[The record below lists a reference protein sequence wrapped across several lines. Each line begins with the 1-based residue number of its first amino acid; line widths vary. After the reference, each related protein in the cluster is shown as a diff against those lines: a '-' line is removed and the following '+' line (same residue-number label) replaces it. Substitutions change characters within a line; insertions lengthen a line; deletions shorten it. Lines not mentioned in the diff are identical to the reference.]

1 MHSRERLGLLL
12 AGLLVAAW
20 PAWSQQGA
28 PARITPKVTNA
39 KLETHAV
46 QGSLEREFR
55 ALVEQQAAPAWIGYA
70 VPQVAGD
77 RTVCCGNSWAGKGG
91 GVRRC
96 DACRLEHGDDGVN
109 VTNVGEKTVRLEGPQ
124 ELFVLF
130 RAEAKRVEKIRV
142 ASEDCELDAGGLR
155 FVWLT
160 SVKPAESVAL
170 LSGYAAA
177 GDSDAGAKEDV
188 AQGALMAV
196 ALHGDASA
204 DRALEAF
211 VAKERPESLR
221 KHATFWLGEARGKAG
236 VAILKRMAQS
246 DPSDEVRAQ
255 VTFALSVSREPEAL
269 DEMIRMAKSDSS
281 GHVRG
286 QALFWLAQK
295 AGKKAAGAIS
305 EAIEND
311 PNTEVKKKAVF
322 ALSQMPK
329 EEGVPKLIEV
339 ARTNKN
345 PAVRKQAIFWLGQSN
360 DPRALKFF
368 EEVLMH

>member
-1 MHSRERLGLLL
+1 MRSRERLGLFL
-12 AGLLVAAW
+12 AGLLSAAC
-20 PAWSQQGA
+20 PAWGQQAAPAAGA
-28 PARITPKVTNA
+28 PKLTNA
-39 KLETHAV
+39 KLETRTV

-55 ALVEQQAAPAWIGYA
+55 ALAEEQAEPAWIGYA

-77 RTVCCGNSWAGKGG
+77 RMVCCGNMTVGRGG
-91 GVRRC
+91 TLRRC
-96 DACRLEHGDDGVN
+96 EACRLERDDDDVH
-109 VTNVGEKTVRLEGPQ
+109 VTNNAGRTVRLEGPKQ
-124 ELFVLF
+124 LFVLF
-130 RAEAKRVEKIRV
+130 RAEAKRVAKIRV

-155 FVWLT
+155 FLWLT
-160 SVKPAESVAL
+160 GVKPAESVAL
-170 LSGYAAA
+170 LSSYATA
-177 GDSDAGAKEDV
+177 GDTDAVAKEDA
-188 AQGALMAV
+188 AQGAMTAV

-204 DRALEAF
+204 DHALEAF
-211 VAKERPESLR
+211 VARERPESLR
-221 KHATFWLGEARGKAG
+221 KRATFWLGEARGKAG
-236 VAILKRMAQS
+236 AAILKRMAQT
-246 DPSDEVRAQ
+246 DPSDEVRAH

-295 AGKKAAGAIS
+295 AGKRAAGAIS
-305 EAIEND
+305 EALEND

-322 ALSQMPK
+322 ALSQLPK
-329 EEGVPKLIEV
+329 EEAVPKLIEV
-339 ARTNKN
+339 ARTNRN

>member
-1 MHSRERLGLLL
+1 MRSRRTFGFFVAVLLG
-12 AGLLVAAW
+12 AAS
-20 PAWSQQGA
+20 PAWGQQPA
-28 PARITPKVTNA
+28 PAAVTAKVTNA
-39 KLETHAV
+39 KLETRSV
-46 QGSLEREFR
+46 QSSLEREFR
-55 ALVEQQAAPAWIGYA
+55 GLVEQQTAPAWIGYA

-77 RTVCCGNSWAGKGG
+77 RTVCCGNSWIGRGDK
-91 GVRRC
+91 VRRC
-96 DACRLEHGDDGVN
+96 DTCRLERDHDGVN
-109 VTNVGEKTVRLEGPQ
+109 VTNEAGKTVRLEGPQ
-124 ELFVLF
+124 GLFVLF
-130 RAEAKRVEKIRV
+130 RAEAKRVRKIRV

-160 SVKPAESVAL
+160 GVKPAESVAL
-170 LSGYAAA
+170 LSSYATA
-177 GDSDAGAKEDV
+177 GDSDEDAEEDL
-188 AQGALMAV
+188 AQGAMMAV
-196 ALHGDASA
+196 ALHGDALA
-204 DRALEAF
+204 DRALESF

-221 KHATFWLGEARGKAG
+221 KHSTFWLGEARGKAG
-236 VAILKRMAQS
+236 FAILKRMAQN
-246 DPSDEVRAQ
+246 DPSEEVREQ

-281 GHVRG
+281 EDVRG

-295 AGKKAAGAIS
+295 AGKKATGTIS

-322 ALSQMPK
+322 ALSQLPG

-345 PAVRKQAIFWLGQSN
+345 RAVRKQAIFWLGQSN

-368 EEVLMH
+368 EEILTP